1 MLDFLFMLLAFL
13 VAITVLIAVHEFGH
27 FWVARRLGVKVLRYS
42 IGFGRA
48 LWRRTGTDGT
58 EYVIAAI
65 PLGGYVKM
73 LDEREGPVPEG
84 ERHRAF
90 NRQPLATRAAVVL
103 AGPAFNFLFA
113 IVAYWLWFIL
123 GVTGMKPV
131 VGEVAPGTPASVLE
145 PGSEIVAV
153 AGEPTPIWPAVVQ
166 AVLPAVI
173 SGRSLTVTVRDSAGQ
188 TRDVVLDLSTV
199 DPDAATGNLFKALG
213 LTPWRPKG
221 PPQVVQV
228 VPGSP
233 AQRSGFRIGD
243 RILAVNG
250 TAIEA
255 PGELVDYVRSHGDSR
270 LVIEVRRGEE
280 TLTLAVRPELRETPE
295 GPVPRIGL
303 ATAPGAEIPDEMLAT
318 YRYSLWAGAR
328 KALTQTWDNSVFV
341 LKVLGKIVTGTVSAR
356 NLSGPISIAQYAG
369 QSASAGLAWY
379 LNFLAIVSI
388 SLGVINLLPIPVLD
402 GGHLFYYAVE
412 LVRGRPVSEAFE
424 AVAQRVGILIIALL
438 MGLAFYN
445 DIARL
450 LG

>member
-48 LWRRTGTDGT
+48 LWRRAGADGT

-73 LDEREGPVPEG
+73 LDEREGPVPEA

-113 IVAYWLWFIL
+113 MVAYWLWFIL
-123 GVTGMKPV
+123 GVTGVKPV
-131 VGEVAPGTPASVLE
+131 VGEVVPGSPAAVLE

-153 AGEPTPIWPAVVQ
+153 GGEPTPIWPAVIQ
-166 AVLPAVI
+166 AVLPAVVD
-173 SGRSLTVTVRDSAGQ
+173 GRAVTLTVRDEQGD
-188 TRDVVLDLSTV
+188 RREVVLDLTAV

-213 LTPWRPKG
+213 LTPWRPEG
-221 PPQVVQV
+221 PPRVVQV

-233 AQRSGFRIGD
+233 AERAGFRAGD
-243 RILAVNG
+243 RILSIDG
-250 TAIEA
+250 TALRGPED
-255 PGELVDYVRSHGDSR
+255 LVDYVRGHGDADLAVTVQR
-270 LVIEVRRGEE
+270 DGE
-280 TLTLAVRPELRETPE
+280 TLTIAVRPEMRQTPD
-295 GPVPRIGL
+295 GVVPRIGL
-303 ATAPGAEIPDEMLAT
+303 ATAPGAEIPDHMLAT
-318 YRYSLWAGAR
+318 YRYSLWAGAG

-341 LKVLGKIVTGTVSAR
+341 LKVLGKIITGTVSAR

-402 GGHLFYYAVE
+402 GGHLLYYAIE